1 MGWNYIASP
10 TKDASKYAISAKLIL
25 PLRRAFEALKFFA
38 PLTPGLRK
46 TLICTANA
54 LSKKRYPK
62 SAVRK
67 ALYKRRYLMRLSLN
81 FLTGTDARPFHY
93 IRSGTARAAISL
105 RLGYLC
111 APSTGQWRQIPRVV
125 PGNNAVLYSH

>member
-1 MGWNYIASP
+1 M
-10 TKDASKYAISAKLIL
+10 L
-25 PLRRAFEALKFFA
+25 
-38 PLTPGLRK
+38 
-46 TLICTANA
+46 
-54 LSKKRYPK
+54 YPK
-62 SAVRK
+62 SAIQK
-67 ALYKRRYLMRLSLN
+67 ALSERPYTKGAIQKGLYKRRYLMRLSLN
-81 FLTGTDARPFHY
+81 FLTGTDAHPFHY

>member
-1 MGWNYIASP
+1 MRSLRKDSESKGVSAMGWNYIASP

-62 SAVRK
+62 SAIQK
-67 ALYKRRYLMRLSLN
+67 ALSERPYTKGAIQKGLYKRGYTKGAIQKALSN
-81 FLTGTDARPFHY
+81 
-93 IRSGTARAAISL
+93 
-105 RLGYLC
+105 
-111 APSTGQWRQIPRVV
+111 AP
-125 PGNNAVLYSH
+125 

>member
-38 PLTPGLRK
+38 PLPPEAEK
-46 TLICTANA
+46 TLIGTANA
-54 LSKKRYPK
+54 LSKKALSK
-62 SAVRK
+62 K

-81 FLTGTDARPFHY
+81 FLTGTDAHPFHY
-93 IRSGTARAAISL
+93 IRSGTTRAAISL

-111 APSTGQWRQIPRVV
+111 APSTGQWRQIARVMS
-125 PGNNAVLYSH
+125 GNNAVLYSH

>member
-38 PLTPGLRK
+38 PLPPEAEK

-54 LSKKRYPK
+54 LSK
-62 SAVRK
+62 K

-81 FLTGTDARPFHY
+81 FLTGTDAPPFHY
-93 IRSGTARAAISL
+93 IRSGTTRAAISL